1 MKKRIKRNRLKV
13 RYDRVLKCLIVI
25 ALIAIIAYHIFT
37 VRLTNI
43 YITGNSL
50 VKDQKII
57 ELASLQNYPKMITI
71 NTQNIEKI
79 LKKESDITNVKVI
92 KKHSTVTIEVE
103 EATPLYFDATSKLTV
118 LSNGKTTEKTYQLPI
133 LVNYVPDTIIEK
145 FQKSL
150 LSIKAEVL
158 VKISEIKY
166 DPNIDSERFLLTM
179 NDGNYVY
186 VNLKRFKSV
195 NNYLTIISN
204 FKDKK
209 GIIYLDS
216 GSHFKLFEK
225 S

>member
-1 MKKRIKRNRLKV
+1 M
-13 RYDRVLKCLIVI
+13 
-25 ALIAIIAYHIFT
+25 
-37 VRLTNI
+37 
-43 YITGNSL
+43 
-50 VKDQKII
+50 
-57 ELASLQNYPKMITI
+57 
-71 NTQNIEKI
+71 
-79 LKKESDITNVKVI
+79 
-92 KKHSTVTIEVE
+92 
-103 EATPLYFDATSKLTV
+103 
-118 LSNGKTTEKTYQLPI
+118 
-133 LVNYVPDTIIEK
+133 
-145 FQKSL
+145 
-150 LSIKAEVL
+150 